1 MRWIFVIVSLFLL
14 TGCNEKKV
22 IQNENNQKVDFEN
35 EEKIESSNEQIS
47 SELQDPNSSTEV
59 SNLETGNVPT
69 MEEYSNKD
77 FSNMNAQPE
86 SIPVAVKEEQTVQ
99 QIDSLEQEVTM
110 LLSSEKVESVKE
122 VIATK
127 FITLVDFIY
136 YEEPIGDVYFKD
148 LTQAAQ
154 EKIRAILTRMDTAIE
169 SKIPNYKDTLQ
180 AKYQSALHYV
190 KTGVGNITNKVSE
203 KLESTMGSDNYQNF
217 VDAKDDMVES
227 FQNTGKIIKEGASH
241 IYQSGKE
248 KVSNWYQGLK
258 EKYEK

>member
-35 EEKIESSNEQIS
+35 QDKVENSNEQIS
-47 SELQDPNSSTEV
+47 SELQEPSSSSEV
-59 SNLETGNVPT
+59 SNLETGNSST

-77 FSNMNAQPE
+77 FSNMNVQPE

-190 KTGVGNITNKVSE
+190 KTGVENITNKVSE

-241 IYQSGKE
+241 VYQSGKE